1 LIQDFDI
8 AGVYDPMVP
17 DSECLK
23 IITEILDKLELK
35 DHMIKINHRK
45 LLDAIYEICNVPSE
59 KYRNISS
66 AIDKLDKIGWD
77 GVKKLILENEIDE
90 NTYDKIY
97 SFMNQSGNLFDTMN
111 LLKSNEKIKLNKK
124 ASEALND
131 LELVFKYCKI
141 LKITDRVRNKKI

>member
-1 LIQDFDI
+1 
-8 AGVYDPMVP
+8 MVP

-23 IITEILDKLELK
+23 IVTEILDKLELK
-35 DHMIKINHRK
+35 DHVIKINHRK

-77 GVKKLILENEIDE
+77 GVKKLILDNKIDE

-97 SFMNQSGNLFDTMN
+97 GFISKSGNLYDIMN

-141 LKITDRVRNKKI
+141 LKITDRVSNKKI